1 MAGKKIGEL
10 TPLGR
15 NLIATDELELSL
27 AGSAG
32 SRKITG
38 AEIIGAAG
46 GVSSVTGTS
55 PIVSSGGSTPAIS
68 INVANASQNGYLSS
82 TDWSTFNGKQV
93 TLVSGTNIKTV
104 NSTSLLGSGDVSVG
118 VTSVTGT
125 APISST
131 GGATPAISI
140 ATATTSTTGALTS
153 SDWNT
158 FNGKQDALVSGTNI
172 KTINGSDILGSGDLS
187 TGLIGAHQIT
197 PLSSNETTSASLN
210 ANGLVPTFTTTN
222 NRLVT
227 YPFIPNVTFTSQFM
241 YIYVNTAVASSI
253 CRILIYSNLNGRP
266 SSKLY
271 ESANLDCS
279 TSGQKTALNSFTFT
293 AGTTYWL
300 TCQSQGTPTLFGI
313 PTTNLLPLKVDTLAI
328 ATSIRG
334 TAAIGSAP
342 ATFSV
347 SAFESANVPF
357 IGINKV

>member
-1 MAGKKIGEL
+1 MAEVKISEL
-10 TPLGR
+10 TS
-15 NLIATDELELSL
+15 ATTPL
-27 AGSAG
+27 AGTETVPIVQGGVTKKVAVSNLGGGGGAVWG
-32 SRKITG
+32 GITG
-38 AEIIGAAG
+38 NLVDQTDLAFALVDIDSAINTKQDTLAS
-46 GVSSVTGTS
+46 GVN
-55 PIVSSGGSTPAIS
+55 IKS
-68 INVANASQNGYLSS
+68 ING
-82 TDWSTFNGKQV
+82 
-93 TLVSGTNIKTV
+93 
-104 NSTSLLGSGDVSVG
+104 NSIV
-118 VTSVTGT
+118 
-125 APISST
+125 
-131 GGATPAISI
+131 
-140 ATATTSTTGALTS
+140 
-153 SDWNT
+153 
-158 FNGKQDALVSGTNI
+158 
-172 KTINGSDILGSGDLS
+172 GSGDLT
-187 TGLIGAHQIT
+187 TGIVGAHQIT
-197 PLSSNETTSASLN
+197 PLNSNETTSASLN

-241 YIYVNTAVASSI
+241 YIYVNTAVASSN

-266 SSKLY
+266 DQKLY

-313 PTTNLLPLKVDTLAI
+313 PTTNLLPLKVDTLSI